1 VLPPPLPFA
10 FSGFPGF
17 KPNMH
22 LMGIFPSMQ
31 SNYLPDELHI
41 NFLEAISNLGLTS
54 QEIHLIRTQFNDFVT
69 DSIGVPALCP
79 VSYLYMFHCA
89 NKHNETVR
97 KQMVDLETEYKT
109 LLKEWNDR
117 DVPAQLF
124 KMLVG
129 DKPSPLPAIITL
141 YGKVSALPLVI
152 RLDEGVTTQ
161 NLGVKPPVRP
171 QDLACELLNE
181 VIPLIAQWT
190 GLAVTNLPVLPA
202 GGRRFTPKT
211 LRKFVAF
218 HKKVVEEAGKVKM
231 SVFR

>member
-17 KPNMH
+17 KPNLS
-22 LMGIFPSMQ
+22 LMGIHPSLS

-54 QEIHLIRTQFNDFVT
+54 QEIHLIRTQFSEFVT
-69 DSIGVPALCP
+69 DSIGVPPNAP

-97 KQMVDLETEYKT
+97 NQLLEFETEYKR

-129 DKPSPLPAIITL
+129 EKPSPLPAIITL
-141 YGKVSALPLVI
+141 YGKVSALPLVV
-152 RLDEGVTTQ
+152 RLDEGVNTQ
-161 NLGVKPPVRP
+161 NLGVKSPVRP

-181 VIPLIAQWT
+181 IIPLMAQWT
-190 GLAVTNLPVLPA
+190 GLAVSNLPVLPA

-211 LRKFVAF
+211 LRNFLAF
-218 HKKVVEEAGKVKM
+218 HKKVLEEASKVKM